1 MGTCKGVG
9 SIYRGKLYLFI
20 HYLLFSYSQA
30 EASIQANYS
39 SFYNKLKFYS
49 IQSNHCCTSS
59 VIISSC
65 LLMSPLVS
73 SCLTSSPLIS
83 SCLLTSPLVSSCL
96 TSSPLVSSCLT
107 SSPLV
112 SSCAVLSIM
121 PITSCNVICNSGWSF
136 CCASVNEL

>member
-1 MGTCKGVG
+1 MDTCKGVG

-20 HYLLFSYSQA
+20 HYLFLSYHRA

-49 IQSNHCCTSS
+49 IQSNHCCISS
-59 VIISSC
+59 VIVSSC
-65 LLMSPLVS
+65 LTSSPIVSSCLTSSPLVS
-73 SCLTSSPLIS
+73 SCLTS
-83 SCLLTSPLVSSCL
+83 SPLVSSCL

-121 PITSCNVICNSGWSF
+121 PITSCNVICNSG
-136 CCASVNEL
+136 

>member
-1 MGTCKGVG
+1 MDTCKGVG
-9 SIYRGKLYLFI
+9 SIYRGKLYLLI
-20 HYLLFSYSQA
+20 YYLLLSYHRA

-49 IQSNHCCTSS
+49 IQLNHCCISS
-59 VIISSC
+59 VI
-65 LLMSPLVS
+65 
-73 SCLTSSPLIS
+73 
-83 SCLLTSPLVSSCL
+83 VSSCL

-121 PITSCNVICNSGWSF
+121 PITSCNVICNSG
-136 CCASVNEL
+136 

>member
-20 HYLLFSYSQA
+20 YYLLLSYHRA
-30 EASIQANYS
+30 EALIQANYS

-49 IQSNHCCTSS
+49 TQSNHCCISS
-59 VIISSC
+59 VN
-65 LLMSPLVS
+65 VS
-73 SCLTSSPLIS
+73 SCLTL
-83 SCLLTSPLVSSCL
+83 
-96 TSSPLVSSCLT
+96 SPLVSSCLT

-121 PITSCNVICNSGWSF
+121 PITSCNVICNSG
-136 CCASVNEL
+136 